1 MEAAVG
7 RPTARQPSLPRGG
20 PCHGLACPGLLRS
33 DLPFLFVCYSLLPL
47 LRLWLKARSSG
58 ESGLLYRK
66 AFSACKVD
74 RAVQRAA
81 RIELGRMRPGRS
93 MPSDGKRYCNG
104 AEAGRRWR
112 FQTPTSS
119 RHCGIMEA

>member
-7 RPTARQPSLPRGG
+7 RPTARQPSLPQR

-33 DLPFLFVCYSLLPL
+33 DPLPLCLLLLPL